1 MPSKELERFEPEIGR
16 QRQIDCVE
24 IYLPKSIEFLAD
36 VYRFLQTKVEDRLG
50 QVVLDGFS
58 VYEVDGVFRG
68 EKTWEQR
75 TLVIR
80 LLLVR
85 TVGKPEGWLQAT
97 VRELGREIATR
108 VAPREEEIWICH
120 YPVNLMV
127 FYGAKRLIG

>member
-1 MPSKELERFEPEIGR
+1 VPSKELERIEPQIDR
-16 QRQIDCVE
+16 HRQIDCVE
-24 IYLPKSIEFLAD
+24 IYLPKSIAFLAD

-58 VYEVDGVFRG
+58 VCEVDGVFRG
-68 EKTWEQR
+68 QRTWEQR

-97 VRELGREIATR
+97 VRELGRELATQSL
-108 VAPREEEIWICH
+108 
-120 YPVNLMV
+120 PV
-127 FYGAKRLIG
+127 KRKFGSAITQ